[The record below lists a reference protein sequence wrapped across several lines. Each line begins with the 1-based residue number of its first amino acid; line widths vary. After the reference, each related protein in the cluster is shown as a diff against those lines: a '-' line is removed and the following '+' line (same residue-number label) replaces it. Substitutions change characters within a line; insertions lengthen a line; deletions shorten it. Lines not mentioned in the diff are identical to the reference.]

1 MVGLL
6 KRIDNHT
13 YSINSLPTSCSP
25 IIVNIFVT
33 GFAYQKLNYNRFMG
47 IEDPKLRLFMLLLIN
62 LIVIV
67 VFRNWVLNN
76 EAFVWLLNGLP
87 SWSVMEAFDSTF
99 LNIASSGF
107 KPLITL
113 TIFAIL
119 GSFSWALM
127 TFLRRGDRGRLV

>member
-1 MVGLL
+1 
-6 KRIDNHT
+6 
-13 YSINSLPTSCSP
+13 SCSP

-33 GFAYQKLNYNRFMG
+33 GFVYQKLNYNRFMG

-87 SWSVMEAFDSTF
+87 S
-99 LNIASSGF
+99 
-107 KPLITL
+107 
-113 TIFAIL
+113 
-119 GSFSWALM
+119 
-127 TFLRRGDRGRLV
+127 